1 MVAPL
6 RVGLA
11 GLGTVGS
18 AVLGLIER
26 QRGLIAAR
34 CGRPIE
40 AVAVTARSADKR
52 RDFSAPLP
60 RWVADPVALAA
71 DREIDVLVELIGG
84 DGDPAKRAVETALA
98 TGKSVVTANK
108 ALLAKHGT
116 ALAALAEKHHV
127 ALNFEAAVGGAIP
140 IVKTLREGMVG
151 NSFAR
156 VSGILNGTC
165 NYILTRMEQEK
176 LSFTECLKDAQRLGY
191 AEADPSFD
199 VDGLDTAQKLA
210 IVASLAFGIRA
221 NPDAVFVEGI
231 SSITPEDL
239 DAADELGYRVK
250 LLGVALRTEQGIEQR
265 VHPTMV
271 PKDTAIAQV
280 MGVTNALAIEAEGV
294 APITLVGPGAG
305 GEATASAVLAD
316 LGDIARGLRL
326 APFGRPSSTLAESR
340 QMPMQRHEGGYYI
353 RLLALDRPGTFAA
366 IAKQLADEKISLES
380 IVQRHSGGRPHGGDD
395 PASPATPAPVIL
407 ITYATT
413 EDAVRR
419 ALNAIKN
426 QGVIAGQP
434 QVIRI
439 EKN

>member
-6 RVGLA
+6 KVGLA

-18 AVLGLIER
+18 AVVRVVSQQRDLIE
-26 QRGLIAAR
+26 AR
-34 CGRPIE
+34 CGRGIE
-40 AVAVTARSADKR
+40 VVAATARTPDKK
-52 RDFSAPLP
+52 RDLGQTQM
-60 RWVADPVALAA
+60 RWVSDPVTLAA
-71 DREIDVLVELIGG
+71 DGGIDVFVELMGG

-98 TGKSVVTANK
+98 AGKPVVTANK
-108 ALLAKHGT
+108 ALLARHGI
-116 ALAALAEKHHV
+116 ALAALAEQHGV

-140 IVKTLREGMVG
+140 IVKTLRESLSG

-156 VSGILNGTC
+156 VYGILNGTC

-176 LSFTECLKDAQRLGY
+176 LSFAECVKDAQRLGY
-191 AEADPSFD
+191 AEADPTFD
-199 VDGLDTAQKLA
+199 VDGFDTAQKLA
-210 IVASLAFGIRA
+210 IVASLAFGTRV
-221 NPDAVFVEGI
+221 NPDAVYVEGI

-239 DAADELGYRVK
+239 DAADALGYRVK
-250 LLGVALRTEQGIEQR
+250 LLGVAMRTELGIEQR

-271 PKDTAIAQV
+271 PRETTIAQV
-280 MGVTNALAIEAEGV
+280 MGVTNAISLDADGI

-305 GEATASAVLAD
+305 GAATAASVVAD
-316 LGDIARGLRL
+316 LSDIARGARAATFGCPVDRL
-326 APFGRPSSTLAESR
+326 ADCHRI
-340 QMPMQRHEGGYYI
+340 PMQRHEGGYYI
-353 RLLALDRPGTFAA
+353 RLLALDRPGTFAT
-366 IAKQLADEKISLES
+366 IAKHLADEKISLES
-380 IVQRHSGGRPHGGDD
+380 IMQRHPGGRPHGGDD
-395 PASPATPAPVIL
+395 PQSPAMPAPVIL

-419 ALNAIKN
+419 ALNAIKD

>member
-6 RVGLA
+6 KVGLA

-18 AVLGLIER
+18 AVVRLIEQ
-26 QRGLIAAR
+26 QRDLIEAR
-34 CGRPIE
+34 CGRRIE
-40 AVAVTARSADKR
+40 VVAATARAPDKK
-52 RDFSAPLP
+52 RDLGQTRL
-60 RWVADPVALAA
+60 RWVGDPVALAA
-71 DREIDVLVELIGG
+71 DDEIDVFVELMGG
-84 DGDPAKRAVETALA
+84 DGDPAKLAVETALA
-98 TGKSVVTANK
+98 AGKSVVTANK
-108 ALLAKHGT
+108 ALLAKHGV
-116 ALAALAEKHHV
+116 ALAALAEKHGV

-140 IVKTLREGMVG
+140 IVKTLREGMCG

-156 VSGILNGTC
+156 VYGILNGTC

-176 LSFTECLKDAQRLGY
+176 LSFAECLKDAQRLGY
-191 AEADPSFD
+191 AEADPTFD
-199 VDGLDTAQKLA
+199 VEGFDTAQKLA
-210 IVASLAFGIRA
+210 IVASLAFGTRV
-221 NPDAVFVEGI
+221 NPDAVYVEGI

-239 DAADELGYRVK
+239 DAADALGYRVK
-250 LLGVALRTEQGIEQR
+250 LLGVVMRTEQGIEQR

-271 PKDTAIAQV
+271 AKETAIAQV
-280 MGVTNALAIEAEGV
+280 MGVTNAVSIDADGI

-305 GEATASAVLAD
+305 GAATAASVVAD
-316 LGDIARGLRL
+316 LGDIARGARI
-326 APFGRPSSTLAESR
+326 AIFGRPVGQLIDSR
-340 QMPMQRHEGGYYI
+340 RTPMQRHGGGYYI

-366 IAKQLADEKISLES
+366 IAKHLADEMISLES
-380 IVQRHSGGRPHGGDD
+380 IVQRHPGGRPHGGDD
-395 PASPATPAPVIL
+395 PKSPATPAPVIL

-419 ALNAIKN
+419 ALSAIKQ